1 MIVPMCRLEI
11 SLLCIVV
18 RKVDPAHHGR
28 VLAGVVENR
37 AVVILDHDRGFLRG
51 VLDGSVLDY
60 A

>member
-1 MIVPMCRLEI
+1 MCRLEM

-51 VLDGSVLDY
+51 VLDVSVLDY